1 MGAGNSAAHIS
12 RSMPAARL
20 RRSHAWGRAN
30 AAGHGGRAGDSAMQL
45 IDQRLA
51 YSATD
56 LVGFLECRHL
66 ANLER
71 AATLRHL
78 KRPFRDDPVLDR
90 MSRRG
95 QEYEARFLE
104 MLSAEDLRVEEIRPP
119 DTVSPSRQVR
129 SEHVATLRAMQTGV
143 DVIYQAV
150 LLDGRR
156 LGYADFL
163 RRIETPSD
171 LGAWSYEVW
180 DTKLA
185 RQPSAPAVLQICM
198 YSDLLGTIQGRMPE
212 RMHLVLGGVER
223 QTVSLRVADYAAYYR
238 LVARDFEALLDDPE
252 AAFPIPTKPEPVGHC
267 DFCRWGQECRAQW
280 RREDDLALVANL
292 SSRQRRALHAI
303 EVTTRRGLANPSP
316 PLPERVEGV
325 GQEALARVQAQA
337 AIQVR
342 GEGRVISERI
352 APERDRQE
360 ALVPDRGLWALPE
373 PSPGDLFLDLEG
385 DPFYGSDEIDGI
397 DYLFG
402 LIEPGQTD
410 AAGDPIFHAFWSI
423 ADGTVTP
430 AAERQAFEDCI
441 DLIMDRWTAYPDT
454 HVYHYAPYETTAMK
468 RLAGRYATR
477 ESEVDQLLRGQVFVD
492 LYRVVRQ
499 GIRASVES
507 YSIKRLEPLYG
518 FKREIDLRD
527 AGESIVEFEHWL
539 EPEPS
544 TDRDALLEQI
554 KAYNRDDCV
563 STYYLREWLEEQ
575 RAALVMEIGPEALP
589 RLTATAPDET
599 EDSEEQKAVQEL
611 VDRLT
616 EDLPKDLTDGTSL
629 EDPTQRGRWL
639 LAQLLDWHRREDK
652 AFWWRYFHLKDE
664 LNDEER
670 VNESDALGQLR
681 AAGSRSDPKPRSRST
696 IFSFRFPPQDHKL
709 EVGDSPHD
717 QHGNSVG
724 EVVSV
729 DDQECFIDLK
739 LGSSRAAPAPTSLIP
754 YDYVRP
760 GPKPPSLRK
769 LAAWVLENGID
780 APGPYQAARDLL
792 MRRPPRVG
800 QADEAPLTA
809 DGENAQDASR
819 RLVQALDESYL
830 AIQGPPGSGKSTVG
844 AEMIVDLVEAGK
856 SVGVTAN
863 SHKVIGELLEKTAR
877 VAGERGVHVRI
888 GQRTRHQSSKPDFAD
903 AVPLTKPAQACTA
916 LAAGTLDVVG
926 GTSWL
931 WARDDAE
938 GLVDVLCIDEAGQM
952 SLADALASARCAK
965 SLLLLGDPQQL
976 DQPLQGVHPPGAD
989 RSVLAHVLDDAR
1001 VMPREFG
1008 LFLNGTWR
1016 LHPSICAFTSEVFY
1030 EDNLRSHP
1038 GRENLGLVGARPFDG
1053 TGLRF
1058 VAVPHQRRIS
1068 DSEEEAEAIAEQVD
1082 RLLRSHPTWT
1092 DADGAAH
1099 ELTDQDVLIITPY
1112 NRQIRELG
1120 SRPKLKGLRIGTVD
1134 KFQGQEAPISIYS
1147 MATSSADE
1155 APRGMEFLYSLNR
1168 LNVATSRA
1176 KCLAVVVASPGL
1188 LAVRCRTPRQMHLAN
1203 ALARLWEMAEDRVA

>member
-1 MGAGNSAAHIS
+1 M
-12 RSMPAARL
+12 
-20 RRSHAWGRAN
+20 
-30 AAGHGGRAGDSAMQL
+30 
-45 IDQRLA
+45 
-51 YSATD
+51 
-56 LVGFLECRHL
+56 
-66 ANLER
+66 
-71 AATLRHL
+71 
-78 KRPFRDDPVLDR
+78 
-90 MSRRG
+90 
-95 QEYEARFLE
+95 
-104 MLSAEDLRVEEIRPP
+104 
-119 DTVSPSRQVR
+119 
-129 SEHVATLRAMQTGV
+129 
-143 DVIYQAV
+143 
-150 LLDGRR
+150 
-156 LGYADFL
+156 
-163 RRIETPSD
+163 
-171 LGAWSYEVW
+171 
-180 DTKLA
+180 
-185 RQPSAPAVLQICM
+185 
-198 YSDLLGTIQGRMPE
+198 
-212 RMHLVLGGVER
+212 
-223 QTVSLRVADYAAYYR
+223 
-238 LVARDFEALLDDPE
+238 
-252 AAFPIPTKPEPVGHC
+252 
-267 DFCRWGQECRAQW
+267 
-280 RREDDLALVANL
+280 ANL

-352 APERDRQE
+352 PPERDRQDV
-360 ALVPDRGLWALPE
+360 LVPDRGLWALPE

-385 DPFYGSDEIDGI
+385 DPFYGSDEIDGV

-410 AAGDPIFHAFWSI
+410 AASEPKFHAFWSI

-441 DLIMDRWTAYPDT
+441 DLIMDRWTAHPDM

-575 RAALVMEIGPEALP
+575 RAALVVEIGPEALP
-589 RLTATAPDET
+589 RPTATPLEET

-616 EDLPKDLTDGTSL
+616 DDLPKDLTDGSSL

-664 LNDEER
+664 LTDEER
-670 VNESDALGQLR
+670 VNESDALGQLTS
-681 AAGSRSDPKPRSRST
+681 AGSRPDPKPRSRST
-696 IFSFRFPPQDHKL
+696 IYRFRFQPQDHKI
-709 EVGDSPHD
+709 EVGDRPHD
-717 QHGNSVG
+717 QHGNAVG
-724 EVVSV
+724 EVVVV
-729 DDQECFIDLK
+729 DDEECVIELK
-739 LGSSRAAPAPTSLIP
+739 VGSSREAPAPTSLIP
-754 YDYVRP
+754 HDHVPP
-760 GPKPPSLRK
+760 GPKPPSLRN
-769 LAAWVLENGID
+769 LAAWVIENGID
-780 APGPYQAARDLL
+780 APGPNQAARDLL
-792 MRRPPRVG
+792 MRRAPRVG
-800 QADEAPLTA
+800 QAEGAPLT
-809 DGENAQDASR
+809 GEVENAQDAAR
-819 RLVQALDESYL
+819 RLVQTLDESYL

-856 SVGVTAN
+856 QVGVTAN

-877 VAGERGVHVRI
+877 VASERGVHVAI
-888 GQRTRHQSSKPDFAD
+888 GQRTRFRSSKPEFAD
-903 AVPLTKPAQACTA
+903 AQPLLDTGDACTA
-916 LAAGTLDVVG
+916 LATGSLDVVG

-931 WARDDAE
+931 WARDEAE
-938 GLVDVLCIDEAGQM
+938 GSVDVLCIDEAGQM

-1008 LFLNGTWR
+1008 LFLDGTWR

-1030 EDNLRSHP
+1030 EDSLRSHP
-1038 GRENLGLVGARPFDG
+1038 GRENLDLDGSPPFSG

-1058 VAVPHQRRIS
+1058 VAVPHQRRVS

-1082 RLLRSHPTWT
+1082 RLLRSQPTWT

-1099 ELTDQDVLIITPY
+1099 ALTDQDVLIITPY

-1203 ALARLWEMAEDRVA
+1203 ALARLWELAEGRAPPDGER

>member
-1 MGAGNSAAHIS
+1 
-12 RSMPAARL
+12 
-20 RRSHAWGRAN
+20 
-30 AAGHGGRAGDSAMQL
+30 MQL

-129 SEHVATLRAMQTGV
+129 SEHAATLEAMRTGV

-163 RRIETPSD
+163 RRVETPSD
-171 LGAWSYEVW
+171 LGAWGYEVW

-198 YSDLLGTIQGRMPE
+198 YSDLLGAIQGRMPE

-223 QTVSLRVADYAAYYR
+223 QKVSLRVADYAAYYR
-238 LVARDFEALLDDPE
+238 LVARDFEALLDDRE

-292 SSRQRRALHAI
+292 TSRQRRALHAI

-352 APERDRQE
+352 APERDRHE

-385 DPFYGSDEIDGI
+385 DPFYGSDEVDGI

-410 AAGDPIFHAFWSI
+410 AAGEPKFHAFWSI

-441 DLIMDRWTAYPDT
+441 DLIMDRWADYPDT

-477 ESEVDQLLRGQVFVD
+477 ETEVDQLLRGQVFVD

-539 EPEPS
+539 EPEPG

-575 RAALVMEIGPEALP
+575 RAALVAEIGPEALP
-589 RLTATAPDET
+589 RPTSTPPDET

-616 EDLPKDLTDGTSL
+616 DDLPKDLTDGSSL

-639 LAQLLDWHRREDK
+639 LAQLVDWHRREHK
-652 AFWWRYFHLKDE
+652 ALWWRYFHLKDE
-664 LNDEER
+664 LTEDERAEETD
-670 VNESDALGQLR
+670 VLGRLKFVDTWP
-681 AAGSRSDPKPRSRST
+681 DPKPRARST
-696 IFSFRFPPQDHKL
+696 IYRFRFAEQDHKL
-709 EVGDSPHD
+709 AVGDSVRTQD
-717 QHGNSVG
+717 GKDAGRIVRLDDETC
-724 EVVSV
+724 EV
-729 DDQECFIDLK
+729 DLR
-739 LGSSRAAPAPTSLIP
+739 LTSSRPPPQPTSLIQFN
-754 YDYVRP
+754 YVNPR
-760 GPKPPSLRK
+760 PKPGSLKR
-769 LAAWVLENGID
+769 LAQGVTENGID
-780 APGPYQAARDLL
+780 GSGPFRAARDLL
-792 MRRPPRVG
+792 MRQPPRVG
-800 QADEAPLTA
+800 QAPDAPLA
-809 DGENAQDASR
+809 GDGEDAQAAAR
-819 RLVQALDESYL
+819 RLVQTLDESYL

-856 SVGVTAN
+856 RVGVTAN
-863 SHKVIGELLEKTAR
+863 SHKVIGELLEKTER
-877 VAGERGVHVRI
+877 VAESRGIDVRI
-888 GQRTRHQSSKPDFAD
+888 GQRTNDSPASESFQHLENTDD
-903 AVPLTKPAQACTA
+903 AYDG
-916 LAAGTLDVVG
+916 LAGGFLDVVG
-926 GTSWL
+926 GTGWL
-931 WARDDAE
+931 WASEKME
-938 GLVDVLCIDEAGQM
+938 GSVDVLCIDEAGQM

-1001 VMPREFG
+1001 VMPGEFG
-1008 LFLNGTWR
+1008 LFLDGTWR

-1030 EDNLRSHP
+1030 EDSLRSHP
-1038 GRENLGLVGARPFDG
+1038 GRENLDLDGSPPFAG

-1058 VAVPHQRRIS
+1058 VAVPHQRRVS

-1082 RLLRSHPTWT
+1082 RLLRSHPSWT
-1092 DADGAAH
+1092 DAEGAAQK
-1099 ELTDQDVLIITPY
+1099 LTDQDVLIITPY
-1112 NRQIRELG
+1112 NRQIRELS
-1120 SRPKLKGLRIGTVD
+1120 SRPQLKGLRIGTVD

-1176 KCLAVVVASPGL
+1176 KCLAVVVASPDL

-1203 ALARLWEMAEDRVA
+1203 ALARLWELAEGRAPPDGER